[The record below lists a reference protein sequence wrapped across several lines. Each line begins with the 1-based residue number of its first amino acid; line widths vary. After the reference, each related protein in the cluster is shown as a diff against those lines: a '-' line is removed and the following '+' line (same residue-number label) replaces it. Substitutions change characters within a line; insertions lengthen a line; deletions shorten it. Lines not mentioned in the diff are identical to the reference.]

1 MGKEEERQSHPRLL
15 LIQSMED
22 EIFKMRLLA
31 KEQSLKSLS
40 KRYLIFAA
48 AIEKDSVG
56 RCEQLHADMLKELAA
71 YEFGIIKARSLID
84 TNTEQVAEY
93 DRMNRLIEEEKKTA
107 EEDIKQLAAQLKQER
122 ELRAQREQYA
132 ALAKQINAY
141 PPRDQ
146 AQKELAALQKEVS
159 ALEEE
164 DAEVLAKLEHR
175 SKLFSGLMH
184 NLHELQHHLA
194 DDGGAHHAD
203 DGGSMQ

>member
-1 MGKEEERQSHPRLL
+1 MGKSGKEEERQSRPRLL

-71 YEFGIIKARSLID
+71 YEFGITKARSLID

-93 DRMNRLIEEEKKTA
+93 DLMNRLIEEESKAA
-107 EEDIKQLAAQLKQER
+107 EEDIRELAAQLKRER

-132 ALAKQINAY
+132 ALAKQINMC
-141 PPRDQ
+141 PPREQTERD
-146 AQKELAALQKEVS
+146 LAALQSEVC

-175 SKLFSGLMH
+175 SKLFAGLMH
-184 NLHELQHHLA
+184 HLHE
-194 DDGGAHHAD
+194 
-203 DGGSMQ
+203 MQ